1 MSKVTVGEVV
11 QTLPDEYPVSVIMER
26 RCSSNPWIDEQWEAV
41 GITAGEAGSLS
52 AAAAGRVKIHEDD
65 QSTQYLYSGF
75 VLRLYA
81 DECESY
87 YHNLMT
93 RTPRC
98 YVVAR
103 PDEDEVPVPL
113 LVGLSFDEAH
123 AYLEAGDTIYA
134 VDIPP
139 EIYRWCEAF
148 VLARYVPER
157 KYKRK
162 LKHWAPEGGCPE

>member
-1 MSKVTVGEVV
+1 MTAKQMQEVERA
-11 QTLPDEYPVSVIMER
+11 LPSRYPVAVVMER
-26 RCSSNPWIDEQWEAV
+26 RPSSSPWQEESWEAV
-41 GITAGEAGSLS
+41 GITAGDAVATGD
-52 AAAAGRVKIHEDD
+52 GRMVKIHEDGN
-65 QSTQYLYSGF
+65 LVRFLHGGF
-75 VLRLYA
+75 ELRLYD

-93 RTPRC
+93 PHPRA

-103 PDEDEVPVPL
+103 PDEEEVPQPF
-113 LVGLSFDEAH
+113 LVSLSFDEAH
-123 AYLEAGDTIYA
+123 AYLEAGEVVYA

-148 VLARYVPER
+148 VLARYRPER

-162 LKHWAPEGGCPE
+162 LDHSLPARGGRR